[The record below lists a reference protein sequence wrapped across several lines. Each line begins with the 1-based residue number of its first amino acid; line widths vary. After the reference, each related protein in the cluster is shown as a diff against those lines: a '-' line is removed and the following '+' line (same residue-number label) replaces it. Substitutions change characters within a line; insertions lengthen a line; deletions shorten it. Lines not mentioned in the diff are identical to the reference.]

1 MAEEIPKGRTGGRGT
16 LAQDLPTE
24 RLLKE
29 AQGLLAALGERAL
42 ESVTHLGENPG
53 TGGLKGSLELVRD
66 KVVDTAKEQVKDQ
79 VKGKVKD
86 QVKEKVVGTAKSI
99 IPGLGGGDGDGGGKG
114 GKKLKV
120 TNIVEQMDVG
130 APLSLTYNLW
140 TEWDNFP
147 SYMKKVEDV
156 RNEDEDEVGTESEWK
171 AQVFW
176 SHRKWRAE
184 VIEQVPDKRI
194 IWKSS
199 ADKGHVDGTITF
211 HELAPDLTRILFVL
225 EYWPQGFME
234 RTGNLWRA
242 QGRRVRLEMKHF
254 RRHLMREV
262 LLAPDEVV
270 GWRGVVRDGEIVE
283 DDEREGREREEEER
297 EEEEREKEEPEE
309 GEEREEPG
317 DEYEDEEPEEPEDEE
332 PRDEYEEEYEDEEP
346 ARRRA
351 RR

>member
-1 MAEEIPKGRTGGRGT
+1 MAEETKGRTGGRG
-16 LAQDLPTE
+16 AFAELPTD

-29 AQGLLAALGERAL
+29 AQDLLAALGERAL
-42 ESVTHLGENPG
+42 ESVTHLGNPLGNPG
-53 TGGLKGSLELVRD
+53 TGALKGGLEQVKD
-66 KVVDTAKEQVKDQ
+66 KVVDTAKEQMKDQ
-79 VKGKVKD
+79 VKGKVKE
-86 QVKEKVVGTAKSI
+86 QIKEKVVDKAKSI
-99 IPGLGGGDGDGGGKG
+99 IPGLGGGGDGGGKG

-140 TEWDNFP
+140 TEWENFP

-156 RNEDEDEVGTESEWK
+156 QNEAEEDREDEAGTESEWK

-194 IWKSS
+194 IWKSR
-199 ADKGHVDGTITF
+199 AEKGHVDGTITF

-262 LLAPDEVV
+262 LLDPDEVV

-283 DDEREGREREEEER
+283 DDEREGRENEE
-297 EEEEREKEEPEE
+297 EEPEE
-309 GEEREEPG
+309 GEEDDERH
-317 DEYEDEEPEEPEDEE
+317 DEYEDEEPEEYEDEE

>member
-1 MAEEIPKGRTGGRGT
+1 MAEETPKGRTDGRGA
-16 LAQDLPTE
+16 LSKDLPTD
-24 RLLKE
+24 RLVKE

-42 ESVTHLGENPG
+42 ESVTHLGKNPG
-53 TGGLKGSLELVRD
+53 TASLGPLKGGLEQVKE
-66 KVVDTAKEQVKDQ
+66 KVVDTAKDQVKDQ
-79 VKGKVKD
+79 VKG
-86 QVKEKVVGTAKSI
+86 QVKEKVVDKVKSV
-99 IPGLGGGDGDGGGKG
+99 IPGLGGGGDSDGGGKG

-120 TNIVEQMDVG
+120 TNIVEQIDVG

-140 TEWDNFP
+140 TEWENFP
-147 SYMKKVEDV
+147 SYMKKVEAV
-156 RNEDEDEVGTESEWK
+156 QNEDEDGVGIESEWK

-194 IWKSS
+194 IWKSR

-211 HELAPDLTRILFVL
+211 HELAPELTRILFVL

-242 QGRRVRLEMKHF
+242 QGRRMRLEMKHF

-262 LLAPDEVV
+262 LLNPDEIV

-283 DDEREGREREEEER
+283 EDDREGRESEE
-297 EEEEREKEEPEE
+297 EEPEE
-309 GEEREEPG
+309 GEEGEEG
-317 DEYEDEEPEEPEDEE
+317 EERDEYDEEEEPEEPED
-332 PRDEYEEEYEDEEP
+332 YEDEEP
-346 ARRRA
+346 RDADEEEYEEDEEPVRRRE

>member
-1 MAEEIPKGRTGGRGT
+1 MAEENPKGRTGGRGA
-16 LAQDLPTE
+16 LSKDLPTD
-24 RLLKE
+24 RLVKE

-42 ESVTHLGENPG
+42 ESVTHLGKNPG
-53 TGGLKGSLELVRD
+53 TASLGPLKGGLEQVKE
-66 KVVDTAKEQVKDQ
+66 KVVDTAKDQ
-79 VKGKVKD
+79 MKD
-86 QVKEKVVGTAKSI
+86 QVKEKVKGQFKEKVVDKVKSV
-99 IPGLGGGDGDGGGKG
+99 IPGLGGGGDSGKG

-120 TNIVEQMDVG
+120 TNIVEQIDVG

-140 TEWDNFP
+140 TEWENFP

-156 RNEDEDEVGTESEWK
+156 QNQGEDEGEGEEPGTESEWK

-176 SHRKWRAE
+176 SHRKWQAE
-184 VIEQVPDKRI
+184 VVEQVPDKRI
-194 IWKSS
+194 IWTSR

-211 HELAPDLTRILFVL
+211 HELAPELTRILFVL

-262 LLAPDEVV
+262 LLNPDEVV

-283 DDEREGREREEEER
+283 DDDREGRESEEEEP
-297 EEEEREKEEPEE
+297 EEPEE
-309 GEEREEPG
+309 GEER
-317 DEYEDEEPEEPEDEE
+317 DEYDEEEEPEEPEDYEDEE
-332 PRDEYEEEYEDEEP
+332 PRDAYEEEYEEDEEP
-346 ARRRA
+346 VRRRE

>member
-1 MAEEIPKGRTGGRGT
+1 MAEETKGRTGE
-16 LAQDLPTE
+16 LARDLPTD

-42 ESVTHLGENPG
+42 ASVTHLGNPG
-53 TGGLKGSLELVRD
+53 TGALKGGLEQVRD
-66 KVVDTAKEQVKDQ
+66 KVVDTAKDQ
-79 VKGKVKD
+79 VKD
-86 QVKEKVVGTAKSI
+86 QVKEKVKGQFKEKVVDKAKSI
-99 IPGLGGGDGDGGGKG
+99 IPGLGGGGDGGKG

-140 TEWDNFP
+140 TEWENFP
-147 SYMKKVEDV
+147 SYMKKVEAV
-156 RNEDEDEVGTESEWK
+156 QNEDEDEVGIESEWK

-184 VIEQVPDKRI
+184 VVEQVPDKRI
-194 IWKSS
+194 IWTSR

-211 HELAPDLTRILFVL
+211 HELAPELTRILFVL
-225 EYWPQGFME
+225 EYYPQGFME

-262 LLAPDEVV
+262 LLEPDEIV

-283 DDEREGREREEEER
+283 DDEREGREREEEP
-297 EEEEREKEEPEE
+297 EEEREEEPEE
-309 GEEREEPG
+309 GEEPEG
-317 DEYEDEEPEEPEDEE
+317 EYEDEEPEEPEEDEDEE
-332 PRDEYEEEYEDEEP
+332 PRDEDEEEYEDEEP

>member
-1 MAEEIPKGRTGGRGT
+1 MAEEIPKGRAGGGG
-16 LAQDLPTE
+16 ALPTD
-24 RLLKE
+24 RLVKE

-42 ESVTHLGENPG
+42 ESVTHLGKNPG
-53 TGGLKGSLELVRD
+53 TASLGPLKGGLEQVKE
-66 KVVDTAKEQVKDQ
+66 KVVDTAKEQVKE
-79 VKGKVKD
+79 KVKD
-86 QVKEKVVGTAKSI
+86 QVKEKVVDKAKSF
-99 IPGLGGGDGDGGGKG
+99 IPGLGGGGDSGKG

-120 TNIVEQMDVG
+120 TNIVEQIDVG

-140 TEWDNFP
+140 TEWENFP

-156 RNEDEDEVGTESEWK
+156 QNQGEDEGEDEEPGTESEWK

-176 SHRKWRAE
+176 SHRKWQAE
-184 VIEQVPDKRI
+184 VVEQVPDKRI
-194 IWKSS
+194 IWTSR

-211 HELAPDLTRILFVL
+211 HELAPELTRILFVL

-242 QGRRVRLEMKHF
+242 QGRRVRLELKHF

-262 LLAPDEVV
+262 LLNPDEVV

-283 DDEREGREREEEER
+283 GDEREEGEPEEGEEG
-297 EEEEREKEEPEE
+297 EE
-309 GEEREEPG
+309 GEEREEY
-317 DEYEDEEPEEPEDEE
+317 DEEEEPEEPEDYEDEE
-332 PRDEYEEEYEDEEP
+332 PRDAYEEEYEEDEEP
-346 ARRRA
+346 VRRRE

>member
-1 MAEEIPKGRTGGRGT
+1 MAEENPKGRTGGRGE
-16 LAQDLPTE
+16 LPTD
-24 RLLKE
+24 RLVKE
-29 AQGLLAALGERAL
+29 AQGLLMALGERAL
-42 ESVTHLGENPG
+42 ESVTHLGANPG
-53 TGGLKGSLELVRD
+53 MGGALKGGLKGGLEQVKD
-66 KVVDTAKEQVKDQ
+66 KVVDTAKDQ
-79 VKGKVKD
+79 VKD
-86 QVKEKVVGTAKSI
+86 QVKEKVVDKAKSFV
-99 IPGLGGGDGDGGGKG
+99 PGLGGGGDGGGKG

-120 TNIVEQMDVG
+120 TNIVEQIDVG

-140 TEWDNFP
+140 TEWENFP

-156 RNEDEDEVGTESEWK
+156 QNQGDEESEDEDEPGTESEWK

-184 VIEQVPDKRI
+184 IVEQVPDKRI
-194 IWKSS
+194 IWTSR

-211 HELAPDLTRILFVL
+211 HELAPELTRILFVL

-242 QGRRVRLEMKHF
+242 QGRRVRLELKHF

-262 LLAPDEVV
+262 LLNPDEVV

-283 DDEREGREREEEER
+283 GDEREEGEG
-297 EEEEREKEEPEE
+297 EE
-309 GEEREEPG
+309 GEGR
-317 DEYEDEEPEEPEDEE
+317 DEYDEEEEPEEPEEYEDEE
-332 PRDEYEEEYEDEEP
+332 PRDEDEEEYEDEEP
-346 ARRRA
+346 VRRRA

>member
-1 MAEEIPKGRTGGRGT
+1 MAEETKGQTGGRA
-16 LAQDLPTE
+16 LARELPTD

-42 ESVTHLGENPG
+42 ASVTHLGNPG
-53 TGGLKGSLELVRD
+53 SGALKGGLEQVKD
-66 KVVDTAKEQVKDQ
+66 KVVDTAKEQMKDQ

-86 QVKEKVVGTAKSI
+86 QVKEKVVDTAKSI

-140 TEWDNFP
+140 TEWENFP

-156 RNEDEDEVGTESEWK
+156 RNEDGDEDEGGTESEWK

-194 IWKSS
+194 IWTSR

-262 LLAPDEVV
+262 LLDPDEVV
-270 GWRGVVRDGEIVE
+270 GWRGVVHDGEIVE
-283 DDEREGREREEEER
+283 DDEREGREREEEP
-297 EEEEREKEEPEE
+297 EEGPEE
-309 GEEREEPG
+309 GEEPG
-317 DEYEDEEPEEPEDEE
+317 EEYEAEEPEEYEDEE
-332 PRDEYEEEYEDEEP
+332 PRDEYDEEEYEEEP

>member
-1 MAEEIPKGRTGGRGT
+1 MAEETKGRTGGRA
-16 LAQDLPTE
+16 LARELPTD

-42 ESVTHLGENPG
+42 ASVTHLGNPG
-53 TGGLKGSLELVRD
+53 PGALKGGLEQVKD
-66 KVVDTAKEQVKDQ
+66 KVVDTAKEQMKDQ

-86 QVKEKVVGTAKSI
+86 QVKEKVVDTAKSI

-140 TEWDNFP
+140 TEWENFP
-147 SYMKKVEDV
+147 SYMKKVEDI
-156 RNEDEDEVGTESEWK
+156 RNEDEDEVGIESEWK

-194 IWKSS
+194 IWTSR

-262 LLAPDEVV
+262 LLDPDEVV
-270 GWRGVVRDGEIVE
+270 GWRGVVHDGEIVA
-283 DDEREGREREEEER
+283 DDEREGREHE
-297 EEEEREKEEPEE
+297 EEPEE
-309 GEEREEPG
+309 GEEPGEEYEAEEPG
-317 DEYEDEEPEEPEDEE
+317 EYEDEEP
-332 PRDEYEEEYEDEEP
+332 RDAYDEEEYEDEEP
-346 ARRRA
+346 VRRRA

>member
-1 MAEEIPKGRTGGRGT
+1 MAEETKGRTDGRT
-16 LAQDLPTE
+16 LARELPTD

-29 AQGLLAALGERAL
+29 AQGLLLALGERAL
-42 ESVTHLGENPG
+42 QSVTHLGNPG
-53 TGGLKGSLELVRD
+53 PGALKGSLEQMRD
-66 KVVDTAKEQVKDQ
+66 KVVDTAKEQMKDQ

-86 QVKEKVVGTAKSI
+86 QVKEKVVDTAKSI

-140 TEWDNFP
+140 TEWENFP

-156 RNEDEDEVGTESEWK
+156 RNEEGNGDEDGGGTESEWK

-184 VIEQVPDKRI
+184 VVEQVPDKRI
-194 IWKSS
+194 IWTSR

-225 EYWPQGFME
+225 EYYPQGFME

-262 LLAPDEVV
+262 LLEPDEVV

-283 DDEREGREREEEER
+283 DDEREGREREEEE
-297 EEEEREKEEPEE
+297 PEQ

-317 DEYEDEEPEEPEDEE
+317 DEYEDEEPEEPEEPEEYEDEE
-332 PRDEYEEEYEDEEP
+332 PRDDYEEEYEDEEP
-346 ARRRA
+346 ARRRV

>member
-1 MAEEIPKGRTGGRGT
+1 MAEETHKGRAGGRS
-16 LAQDLPTE
+16 ARDLPTD

-29 AQGLLAALGERAL
+29 AEGLLAALGERAL
-42 ESVTHLGENPG
+42 ESVTHLGKNNPG
-53 TGGLKGSLELVRD
+53 GGGLPGPLKPLKGGLEQVKDEVRG
-66 KVVDTAKEQVKDQ
+66 KVVDKAKEQVK
-79 VKGKVKD
+79 G
-86 QVKEKVVGTAKSI
+86 QVKEKVVDKVKSV
-99 IPGLGGGDGDGGGKG
+99 IPGLGGGGGDGGGKG

-120 TNIVEQMDVG
+120 TNIVEQIDVG

-140 TEWDNFP
+140 TEWENFP
-147 SYMKKVEDV
+147 SYMKKVEAV
-156 RNEDEDEVGTESEWK
+156 ENEDEDEARTESEWK

-184 VIEQVPDKRI
+184 VVEQVPDKRI
-194 IWKSS
+194 IWTSR

-211 HELAPDLTRILFVL
+211 HELAPELTRILFVL

-270 GWRGVVRDGEIVE
+270 GWRGVVRDGEVVE
-283 DDEREGREREEEER
+283 EDERDQEGREPAEEGEEER
-297 EEEEREKEEPEE
+297 EGEGEEPEE
-309 GEEREEPG
+309 SEGSEEYEEEP
-317 DEYEDEEPEEPEDEE
+317 EEDEEPE
-332 PRDEYEEEYEDEEP
+332 DEYDEEEYEDEEP
-346 ARRRA
+346 VRRRT

>member
-1 MAEEIPKGRTGGRGT
+1 MAEETKGRAGE
-16 LAQDLPTE
+16 LARDLPTD

-42 ESVTHLGENPG
+42 ESVTHMGNPG
-53 TGGLKGSLELVRD
+53 TGALKGGLEQVRD
-66 KVVDTAKEQVKDQ
+66 KVVDTAKEQMKDQ
-79 VKGKVKD
+79 VKGKVK
-86 QVKEKVVGTAKSI
+86 EKVVDKAKSI
-99 IPGLGGGDGDGGGKG
+99 IPGLGGGDGGGKG

-140 TEWDNFP
+140 TEWENFP

-156 RNEDEDEVGTESEWK
+156 QNEADEDREDEAGTESEWK

-194 IWKSS
+194 IWKSR

-262 LLAPDEVV
+262 LLDPDEVV

-283 DDEREGREREEEER
+283 DDEREGREETEEEEPEER
-297 EEEEREKEEPEE
+297 EEDHERY
-309 GEEREEPG
+309 
-317 DEYEDEEPEEPEDEE
+317 DEYGDEEPEEYEDEE

-346 ARRRA
+346 ARRRV

>member
-1 MAEEIPKGRTGGRGT
+1 MAEETKGRTGGRE
-16 LAQDLPTE
+16 LARELPTD

-42 ESVTHLGENPG
+42 ASVTHLGNPG
-53 TGGLKGSLELVRD
+53 PGALKGGLEQVKE
-66 KVVDTAKEQVKDQ
+66 KVVDTAKDQMKDQ
-79 VKGKVKD
+79 VKGKVKE
-86 QVKEKVVGTAKSI
+86 QVKEKVVDTAKSV
-99 IPGLGGGDGDGGGKG
+99 IPGLGGGGDGDGGKG

-140 TEWDNFP
+140 TEWENFP

-156 RNEDEDEVGTESEWK
+156 RNEDGDEDGAGTESEWK

-184 VIEQVPDKRI
+184 VVEQVPDKHI
-194 IWKSS
+194 IWTSR

-211 HELAPDLTRILFVL
+211 HELAPELTRILFVL
-225 EYWPQGFME
+225 EYYPQGFME

-262 LLAPDEVV
+262 LLEPDEVV

-283 DDEREGREREEEER
+283 DDERGREREEEP
-297 EEEEREKEEPEE
+297 EEPEE
-309 GEEREEPG
+309 PEGE
-317 DEYEDEEPEEPEDEE
+317 DEDEEPEEYEDEE